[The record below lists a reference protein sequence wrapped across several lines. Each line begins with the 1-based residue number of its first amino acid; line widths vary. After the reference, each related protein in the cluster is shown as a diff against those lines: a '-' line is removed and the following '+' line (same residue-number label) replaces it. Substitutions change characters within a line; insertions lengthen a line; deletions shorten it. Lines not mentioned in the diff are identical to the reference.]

1 MTGWLIAGGILF
13 LLAILPLGVR
23 FRYNEQGFAMK
34 ILAGPFKNSGF
45 RFRKRKNLR
54 KIPPKKEKKKPK
66 ESEKPKEDS
75 QKGGQ
80 LEGFPSPGLRGAGL
94 SGRPAAKTAVRPYQ
108 HPCGP
113 GRRGPGGPGYSLWK
127 NLGSRGR
134 TLASCWSGLSS
145 SGGKMWKSPATLPPR
160 NPGGRRRRR
169 DPDPLGRAVCLTVR
183 YGVRG
188 FREYLKIRKSMDKAV
203 QEHE

>member
-34 ILAGPFKNSGF
+34 ILAGPFK
-45 RFRKRKNLR
+45 
-54 KIPPKKEKKKPK
+54 IPFSIPKTKKSPKDTSEKEKKKPK

-134 TLASCWSGLSS
+134 TLASAGA
-145 SGGKMWKSPATLPPR
+145 GFRHPAEKCGNHLRLCRLR

-169 DPDPLGRAVCLTVR
+169 DPDPWPGRLS
-183 YGVRG
+183 YGPVWGPG
-188 FREYLKIRKSMDKAV
+188 FAGIFENQKIYG
-203 QEHE
+203 